1 MKSAFPH
8 RRSLTSVI
16 GTILLL
22 GLAPITSAS
31 AAETVDPPLIVFGTH
46 EGHVHER
53 VDVPRQAAL
62 RKSTLSA
69 AELAGRGAM
78 AVVAAG
84 ELDRLGDERGR
95 LWEWFQAGIPVFV
108 CMDGADR
115 HRVARFFGIAPNGG
129 DTVFIREPNGD
140 IDMLGLV
147 SDEAHP
153 DAHRLRALLD
163 GLADFQAQADAQ
175 GAELRLTSAGESAPI
190 PMLRIHEGV
199 IDTGTDE
206 ITGRL
211 SIDVIRSA
219 TRTGDDK
226 EIHVHTW
233 PSVNLPGAGIFEGH
247 KEGVNLTAAYL
258 PWTFRVSHQVTAA
271 NAPVTLVDYLP
282 LSDGRTE
289 FDYAQTHERTIGI
302 GGTSG
307 DSLSVD
313 GKPDSLLAA
322 KIPFNLSFNY
332 SYTSREELR
341 FRFNDYSLSAHPTDR
356 GTRMLWEAPIAPA
369 LKHSLVE
376 RVYADGVDLTE
387 KRMTPMMRNA
397 TMATWSGWKLAGDYE
412 GMANVRIDLGYDRN
426 EKTWWWEGSDWK
438 HDDRT
443 ITLSKTVSYDL
454 DLSHPFLSS
463 EITVLLR
470 SNEGVGGCIAQDGG
484 TVRLASC
491 DPTNRAQMWGFDS
504 EGRYVNRADGRCLQ
518 ADLDR
523 RVLVTARCSLS
534 NDQVWEWRADRIHSG
549 YGDRYHRLY
558 VENGNLRFF
567 APAGR
572 FDATP
577 VNPHA
582 SALKPWSGY
591 PNAPLAGELV
601 PAPFGTQAGTVPAEW
616 MGRYRPVG
624 AEQRWTPIVLR
635 AGLQVATPKPGAPG
649 PRPGAPLK

>member
-1 MKSAFPH
+1 MKSASPY
-8 RRSLTSVI
+8 RRSLTSAI
-16 GTILLL
+16 GAILLL
-22 GLAPITSAS
+22 GLAPHAFAS
-31 AAETVDPPLIVFGTH
+31 TTEVTDPPLIVFGKH
-46 EGHVHER
+46 EGHIHDLLDASGPASRRSTGLVAGDFP
-53 VDVPRQAAL
+53 VADPRAL
-62 RKSTLSA
+62 AL
-69 AELAGRGAM
+69 
-78 AVVAAG
+78 VAAN
-84 ELDRLGDERGR
+84 ELENLGDARAR
-95 LWEWFQAGIPVFV
+95 LWELFHAGVPVFV
-108 CMDGADR
+108 CMEGAER
-115 HRVARFFGIAPNGG
+115 QAVARFFGIAPPAG
-129 DTVFIREPNGD
+129 DVIFVREPDGD
-140 IDMLGLV
+140 IDVLSVASGNT
-147 SDEAHP
+147 HW
-153 DAHRLRALLD
+153 DAHWTHALAKELV
-163 GLADFQAQADAQ
+163 DFQHRAEEE
-175 GAELRLTSAGESAPI
+175 GAKGRLAATPESASV

-199 IDTGTDE
+199 IDTGSDE

-219 TRTGDDK
+219 TRTGDEK

-233 PSVNLPGAGIFEGH
+233 PSVTPTRAGIHEGH
-247 KEGVNLTAAYL
+247 KQGENLTAAYL
-258 PWTFRVSHQVTAA
+258 PWVYRVSHRVTAT
-271 NAPVTLVDYLP
+271 NATASMVDYLP

-289 FDYAQTHERTIGI
+289 FDYAETKERTLGI

-313 GKPDSLLAA
+313 GKPDALLAA
-322 KIPFNLSFNY
+322 KIPFNLAFNY
-332 SYTSREELR
+332 AYTSREELR
-341 FRFNDYSLSAHPTDR
+341 FRFNDYSLVARPTDK
-356 GTRMLWEAPIAPA
+356 GTRILWEAPIAPA

-376 RVYADGVDLTE
+376 RVYADKVELTE
-387 KRMTPMMRNA
+387 KRMTPMMRSA
-397 TMATWSGWKLAGDYE
+397 TMATWSGWKLPGGYE

-426 EKTWWWEGSDWK
+426 EKTWWWERSDWK

-443 ITLSKTVSYDL
+443 IAVSKSVSYDL

-470 SNEGVGGCIAQDGG
+470 SNEGLGGCIAQDGQV
-484 TVRLASC
+484 VRLASC

-534 NDQVWEWRADRIHSG
+534 NNQVWEWRADRIHSG

-616 MGRYRPVG
+616 MGRYGPVG

-635 AGLQVATPKPGAPG
+635 AGL
-649 PRPGAPLK
+649 